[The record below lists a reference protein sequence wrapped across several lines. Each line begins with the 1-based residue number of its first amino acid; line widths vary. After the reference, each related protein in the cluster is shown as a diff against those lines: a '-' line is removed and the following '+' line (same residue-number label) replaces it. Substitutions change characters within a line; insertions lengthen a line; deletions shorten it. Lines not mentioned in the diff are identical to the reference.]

1 MPSETAFNG
10 KATIYKV
17 GNTYFSYHNVFKT
30 HIQKKE
36 ELEDDKEIDFTLQY
50 HDEFVIKLNRGSVKC
65 SLRLSKWLPEVSL
78 KI

>member
-50 HDEFVIKLNRGSVKC
+50 HNEICYKIK
-65 SLRLSKWLPEVSL
+65 
-78 KI
+78 

>member
-10 KATIYKV
+10 KATNYKK

-36 ELEDDKEIDFTLQY
+36 ELEDDKEIDFTSQY
-50 HDEFVIKLNRGSVKC
+50 HDEIVIKLNRGSVKC
-65 SLRLSKWLPEVSL
+65 SLRLSK
-78 KI
+78 